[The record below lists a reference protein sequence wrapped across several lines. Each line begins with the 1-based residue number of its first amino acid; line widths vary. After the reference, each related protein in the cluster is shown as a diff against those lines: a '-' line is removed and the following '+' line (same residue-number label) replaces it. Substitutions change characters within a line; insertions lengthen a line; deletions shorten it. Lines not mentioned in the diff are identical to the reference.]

1 MKVLRSI
8 IAVVLLIAI
17 VYFVSQYSGLIQEK
31 IGVKGASTSRAQEIG
46 GQISSDV
53 GKQVDTAKNQAMHVS
68 LSDVMNYLSRF
79 QRIPQDVNNAKD
91 YVGQQYSNMVE
102 SKHAKK

>member
-46 GQISSDV
+46 GQISNDV

-68 LSDVMNYLSRF
+68 ISDVMSYLSRF

-91 YVGQQYSNMVE
+91 YVGQQYTNMVE
-102 SKHAKK
+102 SEHKK